1 MEDLVR
7 LYAGLANPGQ
17 TRALRIRMSDPFDPG
32 VRLLSPE
39 AAFITL
45 DMMSTSEAGL
55 RLPTAPTVNIPYKT
69 GTSTGFRDAW
79 CTGVIGHY
87 VLAVWVGRFDGRS
100 NPALTRRTAAAP
112 LLIMTVSTL
121 AV

>member
-1 MEDLVR
+1 
-7 LYAGLANPGQ
+7 
-17 TRALRIRMSDPFDPG
+17 
-32 VRLLSPE
+32 
-39 AAFITL
+39 
-45 DMMSTSEAGL
+45 MMSTSEAGL

-100 NPALTRRTAAAP
+100 NPAFTGRTAAGPPFIRLSSRLSGGKKIAVAALSP
-112 LLIMTVSTL
+112 PPGAKNPPVGVCALAGGPPGPYCTHTRAQLINH
-121 AV
+121 

>member
-7 LYAGLANPGQ
+7 LYAGLANHGQ
-17 TRALRIRMSDPFDPG
+17 MRALRIRMSDPSDAG
-32 VRLLSPE
+32 VHLLSPE

-55 RLPTAPTVNIPYKT
+55 KLPTAPTVNIPYKT

-79 CTGVIGHY
+79 CTGVVGHY
-87 VLAVWVGRFDGRS
+87 VLAVWVSRFDGRS
-100 NPALTRRTAAAP
+100 NPTFTCLAAAAR
-112 LLIMTVSTL
+112 LFIRL
-121 AV
+121 